1 MNSLWTTVMIIL
13 GVLLVI
19 ITIINYRNCI
29 KELQRVKDLASPI
42 ITVDAVRINQIVPI
56 PPVPTPSD
64 SIPPVVEGKRVEN
77 ITGENIEIIDVF

>member
-1 MNSLWTTVMIIL
+1 MNSLWTTVMVIL

-42 ITVDAVRINQIVPI
+42 IIVDAVRTNQIVPI
-56 PPVPTPSD
+56 PPPSIITP
-64 SIPPVVEGKRVEN
+64 IVEGKRVEN

>member
-1 MNSLWTTVMIIL
+1 MIIL

-42 ITVDAVRINQIVPI
+42 ITVD
-56 PPVPTPSD
+56 
-64 SIPPVVEGKRVEN
+64 
-77 ITGENIEIIDVF
+77 